1 MDYSARFLAVNRWS
15 MVGAPWFVISVIA
28 FNSVVRAPHWGPA
41 LFAGAAV
48 AFVSCAAGSAVLY
61 TNPKLRLEPH
71 PHGEAWLRIGL
82 VVQLAALAVSC
93 AVAALAPGTYTWG
106 AGTAALGIYSVILI
120 AYLPFVRHSV
130 AFSAALIVAAAVTV
144 ATVAGGNF
152 AVVLVAYSV
161 AFGAMAPMT
170 LWYSRAMIETE
181 RARQLEAQLSA
192 AEERLRLSQDLH
204 DTMGQHLAA
213 MTIKTQLA
221 QALAARNDPR
231 LSDELADLHQLTQTA
246 AADMRHVV
254 NRYRTPDLAAELA
267 GAKQVL
273 TAAGAAVYIT
283 GTSADVPAHLRETAA
298 WFVREAATNVLRHS
312 QATQVTIEITTEAI
326 TVTNDRPEPSERPGA
341 GLEGL
346 RRRAA
351 EHAAHLTV
359 EQSPDRFAVAL
370 KVGA

>member
-152 AVVLVAYSV
+152 AVVLV

-351 EHAAHLTV
+351 AHAAHLTV

>member
-130 AFSAALIVAAAVTV
+130 AF
-144 ATVAGGNF
+144 
-152 AVVLVAYSV
+152 
-161 AFGAMAPMT
+161 
-170 LWYSRAMIETE
+170 
-181 RARQLEAQLSA
+181 
-192 AEERLRLSQDLH
+192 
-204 DTMGQHLAA
+204 
-213 MTIKTQLA
+213 
-221 QALAARNDPR
+221 
-231 LSDELADLHQLTQTA
+231 
-246 AADMRHVV
+246 
-254 NRYRTPDLAAELA
+254 
-267 GAKQVL
+267 
-273 TAAGAAVYIT
+273 
-283 GTSADVPAHLRETAA
+283 
-298 WFVREAATNVLRHS
+298 
-312 QATQVTIEITTEAI
+312 
-326 TVTNDRPEPSERPGA
+326 
-341 GLEGL
+341 
-346 RRRAA
+346 
-351 EHAAHLTV
+351 
-359 EQSPDRFAVAL
+359 
-370 KVGA
+370 